1 MLHGYSMH
9 SVAFKSMKRKSFKFA
24 GMTIH
29 EANMSLIFQLY
40 DLYDDREAAN
50 IADLVMENVT
60 GWKRIV
66 RVTNKKV
73 KMSGGMINQ
82 LEKYTQE
89 LLTHKP
95 VQYVLGEAWF
105 MGMRFYV
112 NEHVLIPRPET
123 EELVDRVIK
132 EIKRDNATALR
143 ILDIGTGSGCISIAI
158 KKYVSEAEVYSVDV
172 SEKAIQVARKNS
184 ELNNVDVKFILSDI
198 LDESMWNDLPPID
211 IIVSNPPY
219 IPSNEKNL
227 MEDNVTKFEPHIAL
241 FVPDSDPLTF
251 YKAIARFA
259 EKELLPGGKVYLE
272 THANYSEKVKDVF
285 SDLGDTRI
293 KNDMQNKPRF
303 VITERRIYQP

>member
-1 MLHGYSMH
+1 
-9 SVAFKSMKRKSFKFA
+9 MKRKSFKFA

-73 KMSGGMINQ
+73 KMSAGMINQ

-123 EELVDRVIK
+123 EELVDMVIK
-132 EIKRDNATALR
+132 EIKRDIAADVLKNKNKLR

-158 KKYVSEAEVYSVDV
+158 KKYVSDAEVYLVDV

-184 ELNNVDVKFILSDI
+184 ELNSADVNFILSDI
-198 LDESMWNDLPPID
+198 LDESKWNDLPPID

-227 MEDNVTKFEPHIAL
+227 MENNVTKFEPHIAL

-251 YKAIARFA
+251 YKAIVRFA
-259 EKELLPGGKVYLE
+259 EKKLLPGGKVYLE
-272 THANYSEKVKDVF
+272 THANYSEKVKDLF

-293 KNDMQNKPRF
+293 TNDMQNKPRF
-303 VITERRIYQP
+303 VITERRTYQP